1 MTDRIVIYHD
11 NCLDGAAA
19 AWCFVHKFGKD
30 GVTLVKGHYG
40 QYPPD
45 VTDADVYLVD
55 FSYKRHV
62 VASMIEVARS
72 VTLLDHHDTALRDL
86 DGMPGLIWEADL
98 ERSGCGLAWDFLFP
112 GEPRPTVLAHIE
124 DRDLWRFKLPDTRAV
139 VAYLQAHDLDP
150 VSALFSSLIT
160 APPWHVAVM
169 ESVGDLLL
177 RKHDKDVSTAVE
189 QFTRWMEIDGL
200 SVPAV
205 NCMPWMASD
214 VAGWWAKSVP
224 FAAAYW
230 DGARHRYFSLRSSS
244 DPAHVGFSRNVGE
257 IAASFGGGG
266 HVNAAG
272 FKVPRD
278 HPLATA

>member
-1 MTDRIVIYHD
+1 MANRIVIYHD
-11 NCLDGAAA
+11 NCLDGSAA
-19 AWCFVHKFGKD
+19 AWCFVKKFGE

-40 QYPPD
+40 QHPPD

-55 FSYKRHV
+55 FSYKRAV

-86 DGMPGLIWEADL
+86 EGLPGLIWESDIG
-98 ERSGCGLAWDFLFP
+98 RSGCTLAWDFLFP
-112 GEPRPTVLAHIE
+112 GECRPPVLDCIE
-124 DRDLWRFKLPDTRAV
+124 DRDLWRFRLPHTRPV
-139 VAYLQAHDLDP
+139 VAYVQAGDIDPLSLD
-150 VSALFSSLIT
+150 FTT
-160 APPWHVAVM
+160 AMTAGWPSFFRMA
-169 ESVGDLLL
+169 EAGGLLL
-177 RKHDKDVSTAVE
+177 KKHDKDVSTAVE